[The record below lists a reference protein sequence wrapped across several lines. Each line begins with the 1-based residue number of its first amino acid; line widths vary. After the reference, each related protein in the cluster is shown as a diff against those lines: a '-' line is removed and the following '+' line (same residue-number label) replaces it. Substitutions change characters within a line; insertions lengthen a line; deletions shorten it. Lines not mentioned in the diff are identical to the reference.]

1 MKSVEFRAPIIAAQ
15 QNANSMNY
23 LTKNLSDSD
32 AGKRLLADVQ
42 KRLGNA
48 IERFPDWHPILT
60 APQQPVGEHVHSLQ
74 QLSVY
79 NDTAHTVEFV
89 RGFVTCPYS
98 ENRAERLVRSVN
110 EVGGLRSYRLQGPL
124 YADNAYPVVVEA
136 VDVMLEADGT
146 IRGRDAL
153 RWFLALSA
161 REAESANVAEM
172 WWNVR
177 LNVLGGPHG
186 SRSSLFVNQHTGVHL
201 RKILEALNESGVFGP
216 LKESSL
222 DMLSPKKRKQIS
234 ENLIRAAL
242 NSWDKSERDIEFEF
256 RGEVCRASLRDTW
269 GDGEEVSVRVE
280 IGKFD
285 LLTSGHYEPKTNSLT
300 HSDPTGKRK
309 LAEKFL

>member
-1 MKSVEFRAPIIAAQ
+1 MDFRMPTVAAQ
-15 QNANSMNY
+15 ENARATIY
-23 LTKNLSDSD
+23 LTSNLSDIE

-42 KRLGNA
+42 KSLGNA
-48 IERFPDWHPILT
+48 TNRFPDWHPILT
-60 APQQPVGEHVHSLQ
+60 APKEPSTKHVFSLQ
-74 QLSVY
+74 QLSAY
-79 NDTAHTVEFV
+79 HGIDHTVKFV
-89 RGFVTCPYS
+89 RGFVTCPYDEDS
-98 ENRAERLVRSVN
+98 ADRLVKSVN
-110 EVGGLRSYRLQGPL
+110 DISGLKSYRLEGPL
-124 YADNAYPVVVEA
+124 YANSAYPVVVEA
-136 VDVMLEADGT
+136 LEVILEADGT
-146 IRGRDAL
+146 IQGRDAI

-161 REAESANVAEM
+161 LEAEYASVAEM

-177 LNVLGGPHG
+177 LNMLGGPHG

-256 RGEVCRASLRDTW
+256 RGEICKASLQDTW
-269 GDGEEVSVRVE
+269 GDGEEISVRVE